1 MPHNRVP
8 PGHVLRRFT
17 LGSGPLKRTSD
28 RLQHLGRI
36 LLVCVLL
43 TGVAI
48 ALAVA
53 TAAYTQGVAKAAAQA
68 ATRHQVTAE
77 LTEDAKPPAA
87 ESSSASGWGT
97 ASVTWHDP
105 AGGPHR
111 SVLSVPA
118 GAQAGST
125 LFVWVDGSGDRT
137 TRPITRGDAV
147 YAGIGYGLVTYLAIT
162 AVALTAYRLFR
173 GSLDRGRSRRWAT
186 EWAAVEPVWSRT
198 VL

>member
-8 PGHVLRRFT
+8 PGHALRRFT

-28 RLQHLGRI
+28 RLQHLCRI

-43 TGVAI
+43 TGVAV

-68 ATRHQVTAE
+68 ATRHEVTAQ
-77 LTEDAKPPAA
+77 LTEDAQPPV
-87 ESSSASGWGT
+87 ESSTASGWGS
-97 ASVTWHDP
+97 ASVTWRGP
-105 AGGPHR
+105 AGELHR
-111 SVLSVPA
+111 AVLSVPA
-118 GAQAGST
+118 GAQAGSN
-125 LFVWVDGSGDRT
+125 LLVWVDGAGDRT
-137 TRPITRGDAV
+137 TRPISRGDAV

-162 AVALTAYRLFR
+162 AVALIAYWLFR